1 MIRQSVVGAAF
12 AFRPVG
18 DTACKACWGQVYS
31 SLRSA
36 RAARLGLRSQVWGSD
51 RLEIW
56 TCVVEIRDGFKFIKL
71 LEFVE

>member
-18 DTACKACWGQVYS
+18 ETACKACWGQVYS

-36 RAARLGLRSQVWGSD
+36 RLARSGLRWQVWGSD

-56 TCVVEIRDGFKFIKL
+56 TCAVEIRDGDKFIKL

>member
-1 MIRQSVVGAAF
+1 MIRQSVLGAAF
-12 AFRPVG
+12 AFKPVG
-18 DTACKACWGQVYS
+18 DTACKAGGGRVYS

-56 TCVVEIRDGFKFIKL
+56 TCVVEIREGFKFIKL

>member
-12 AFRPVG
+12 AFKPVG
-18 DTACKACWGQVYS
+18 DTACKAGWGRVYS

-36 RAARLGLRSQVWGSD
+36 RAARVGLRSQVWGSD

-56 TCVVEIRDGFKFIKL
+56 TCVVEFRDGCQCIKL
-71 LEFVE
+71 VEFVE